1 MLKKYVLLLK
11 LIKAKKKIS
20 MYDLAINVDVSYTV
34 IRKFLNGNTNIKVEN
49 FSKIYEY
56 IKKEGGING

>member
-20 MYDLAINVDVSYTV
+20 MYDLAIDVSYNV

-56 IKKEGGING
+56 IKREGGING

>member
-20 MYDLAINVDVSYTV
+20 MYDLAIDVSYTV

-56 IKKEGGING
+56 IKREGGING